1 MSAPEQPRL
10 AILGCG
16 AIAEQYYLPAL
27 TKTRAD
33 AEHLTLID
41 PDPARLAT
49 VAARWGI
56 ARTAAS
62 VDAAADRLDGV
73 INATP
78 SHLHHATTTA
88 LLERGLG
95 VLVEKPL
102 AETAADAEALIE
114 LAARRRLPL
123 AVNNLRRCY
132 PAFARIGEHL
142 RYGDLGRLRA
152 LVWREGNRFEWP
164 TVSGFYF
171 QRRTDRPPR
180 GVVLDAGAHVLDVI
194 CWWLGGEPTLIDA
207 RHDGTGGP
215 EALATLKLAWGDA
228 EIDVVLSALAKQSN
242 RFEVVGSAGAVA
254 GNYNEFDRYDWR
266 RGTHRSEAIDLRS
279 RVRLKSDV
287 ADLML
292 ANFRDCLAG
301 RAMPLVSAADVLPS
315 LRLIDAFYRMAR
327 PLETPWY
334 TEWLQ

>member
-1 MSAPEQPRL
+1 MNALARPRL

-27 TKTRAD
+27 TRTRAD
-33 AEHLTLID
+33 AAALTLID
-41 PDPARLAT
+41 PDPARLGT
-49 VAARWGI
+49 VAARWGVE
-56 ARTAAS
+56 RTATTLEA
-62 VDAAADRLDGV
+62 VADALDGV

-78 SHLHHATTTA
+78 SHLHHTTTTA

-102 AETAADAEALIE
+102 AETAADAEALVA
-114 LAARRRLPL
+114 LAQRRRLPL
-123 AVNNLRRCY
+123 MVNNLRRCY

-142 RYGDLGRLRA
+142 RYGDLGRLRTIR
-152 LVWREGNRFEWP
+152 WREGNRFEWP

-171 QRRTDRPPR
+171 RRRADAPPR

-194 CWWLGGEPTLIDA
+194 CWWLGGEPALIDA
-207 RHDGTGGP
+207 RHDGDGGP

-228 EIDVVLSALAKQSN
+228 EIEVVLSALAKQSN
-242 RFEVVGSAGAVA
+242 DFEVVGSAGTLS
-254 GNYNEFDRYDWR
+254 GSYNDFNRYDWR
-266 RGTHRSEAIDLRS
+266 RGTSGARAIDLRS
-279 RVRLKSDV
+279 RVRLKSDI

-301 RAMPLVSAADVLPS
+301 RAVPLVNAGDVLPS
-315 LRLIDAFYRMAR
+315 LRLIDTFYRSAR
-327 PLETPWY
+327 LLEAPWY
-334 TEWLQ
+334 AEWMQ